1 MKRRPAVPL
10 SWGSTLPWRIPTSD
24 GVPRGCLPIEFTS
37 AFPVCVQLDCY
48 LTGIA
53 HADGSSIALEAALGS
68 NARVDFE
75 IAREETNARDR
86 HAIIVR
92 VPRGAAVGYVA
103 SAYAS
108 VISPLLDS
116 GLVQIWLQARRPD
129 VVAALGSPKLPMR
142 LTGFVRLESQT
153 AAQGFHD
160 TALAADSATKHGLP
174 LGEPISDAQRI
185 ALRLLHQS
193 CFQELEGIVRPAP
206 VLREVSQSGLAK
218 TTSSRISGLQQ
229 RSCVNSG
236 ASSDPLQPTSVKQGF
251 VSAKL
256 AMASQKGTT
265 PGAGTPAGGFNDGSP
280 SEVEPYVGNAGGSL
294 QAASSRALKKSRQ
307 GSLALQSAFARGST
321 DQLTLTGLSALS
333 RRVPAVEPRCADGS
347 TRLGALARALPGT
360 VLERIFSAPGIT
372 MFDLLRSFR
381 AVCKS
386 WRDTIDGGCTRSRV
400 LWARSASTALQRGD
414 VSGWHPDELS
424 CTAAPPGDLLTLLDF
439 MSYHELPS
447 SVAYDV
453 WRAALPVTESA
464 ALCALAWDSIARCE
478 EAAGMEPGRGTFAR
492 YSRAGSAAIPML
504 ALSLVALPTRQRI
517 KIIDAF
523 FRAALGS
530 LETRHSAALHPG
542 LVCDALHRL
551 ALALHARTWAF
562 GHLPPHFPKEL
573 HFLAERHFEDSASL
587 GVQPT
592 CASWYCS
599 LSRPP
604 VSRAALDIL
613 TGLRSFQNPH
623 IVVGDLPR
631 GAGIVVAGASQG
643 AAGVGR
649 STAFTEEQVAVIKS
663 EPGAAGI
670 IKVIAFAGTGKTTT
684 LAAYARARPSRR
696 FLYIVFNVSVREEST
711 RKFPPNVQV
720 TNIHRLAF
728 SAVGWKYSKVMRPC
742 LVAPDVMKLLDI
754 DGEADAHVI
763 AASVVATLEAFFS
776 SSDYALGA
784 QHLPAY
790 ANDSTPG
797 VAAGKANADRVTHAP
812 TSAAAKPCSFY
823 TVACAGASTA
833 TTSVLARAERLWE
846 LMRNSCSAA
855 SSTGGGCAPYM
866 THAGYL
872 KLYQLSRPD
881 LSRTFDYLLCD
892 EAQDLAP
899 TVVSI
904 VLAQHCPV
912 LLVGDPHQA
921 IYGFLGATDTLSSN
935 SLLELRRSAQA
946 GSGTGGDV
954 PVGIEPRV
962 ISLRLTR
969 SFRFGAE
976 IAAAASVI
984 LRQFKACADPVLGR
998 PDTAKHDESS
1008 IVLFPLAPA
1017 SDPREESAF
1026 QPRDA
1031 TLAEHFERRSPVSR
1045 AYSKRP
1051 LSHSLAHSSQ
1061 RANTVATLARS
1072 NAGALE
1078 AAAGLA
1084 RRGARLA
1091 FIGGLDGYGLDSLV
1105 DVALLEASQSDPA
1118 MHARIKG
1125 TLVRSFATATALR
1138 AYAERVRDAELGG
1151 CIRMMDRWGGAAAV
1165 MENVD
1170 LIRGATVSAALA
1182 GTVGG
1187 TPDVH
1192 VSTVHKAKGLEFDEV
1207 RRLRGAV
1214 KPCKICAYRYVCRFS
1229 SSVTLPRC
1237 CKPLRRASA
1246 TTEKSSLARPRRILR
1261 KSTLRTSR

>member
-1 MKRRPAVPL
+1 M
-10 SWGSTLPWRIPTSD
+10 
-24 GVPRGCLPIEFTS
+24 
-37 AFPVCVQLDCY
+37 
-48 LTGIA
+48 
-53 HADGSSIALEAALGS
+53 
-68 NARVDFE
+68 
-75 IAREETNARDR
+75 
-86 HAIIVR
+86 
-92 VPRGAAVGYVA
+92 GYVA
-103 SAYAS
+103 SVYAN
-108 VISPLLDS
+108 VFSPLLDS
-116 GLVQIWLQARRPD
+116 GLVQIWLQARRAD

-142 LTGFVRLESQT
+142 LTGFVRLKSQC

-160 TALAADSATKHGLP
+160 TALATDSAIKHGLP
-174 LGEPISDAQRI
+174 LGEPITVAQRD

-193 CFQELEGIVRPAP
+193 CFQELVGIARPAP

-218 TTSSRISGLQQ
+218 TTISSLSSQQQ
-229 RSCVNSG
+229 RSCVDSG
-236 ASSDPLQPTSVKQGF
+236 ASGDPVQPTSVRQGF
-251 VSAKL
+251 VSAKH

-265 PGAGTPAGGFNDGSP
+265 PGASTPAGGYEDGSP
-280 SEVEPYVGNAGGSL
+280 SVVESYVGNAGGSL

-307 GSLALQSAFARGST
+307 GSLALQSTFARGSA

-347 TRLGALARALPGT
+347 TRLGALVRALPGT

-372 MFDLLRSFR
+372 TFDLLRRFR

-386 WRDTIDGGCTRSRV
+386 WRDTIDGGCTRSQV
-400 LWARSASTALQRGD
+400 LWARSASMALLRGD
-414 VSGWHPDELS
+414 VPGWHPDELG
-424 CTAAPPGDLLTLLDF
+424 CAAAPPGDLLTLLDF

-447 SVAYDV
+447 SVAHDI

-464 ALCALAWDSIARCE
+464 ALCALAWDSIACCE
-478 EAAGMEPGRGTFAR
+478 EAAESEPGRGTFAR
-492 YSRAGSAAIPML
+492 YSRAGSAALPML
-504 ALSLVALPTRQRI
+504 ALSLVALPTRQRM

-530 LETRHSAALHPG
+530 LKTRHSEALHPG

-551 ALALHARTWAF
+551 VLALHAPTWAF

-573 HFLAERHFEDSASL
+573 QILARTRSKDGTSL

-599 LSRPP
+599 LSCPP

-613 TGLRSFQNPH
+613 TGLRNFQNPH
-623 IVVGDLPR
+623 IVVADLPR
-631 GAGIVVAGASQG
+631 GAGFVFAGASQG

-670 IKVIAFAGTGKTTT
+670 VKVIAFAGTGKTTT

-696 FLYIVFNVSVREEST
+696 FLYIVFNVSVREEAT

-728 SAVGWKYSKVMRPC
+728 SSIGWKYSKANSLRPC

-784 QHLPAY
+784 HHLPAF
-790 ANDSTPG
+790 ADDIARGAT
-797 VAAGKANADRVTHAP
+797 AGRIDADWDTRAP
-812 TSAAAKPCSFY
+812 TCAMPCHSSAD
-823 TVACAGASTA
+823 VCAGASTA
-833 TTSVLARAERLWE
+833 STSVLARAERLWE

-855 SSTGGGCAPYM
+855 SSTSGECAPYM

-881 LSRTFDYLLCD
+881 LSRTFDCLLCD

-904 VLAQHCPV
+904 VLAQRCPV
-912 LLVGDPHQA
+912 ILVGDPHQA

-935 SLLELRRSAQA
+935 SLLELRRNAQA
-946 GSGTGGDV
+946 GSGTGGGLQLGV
-954 PVGIEPRV
+954 EPRV
-962 ISLRLTR
+962 VSLRLTR

-976 IAAAASVI
+976 IAAAASVF

-998 PDTAKHDESS
+998 PEPANHDESS
-1008 IVLFPLAPA
+1008 IILFPLAPA
-1017 SDPREESAF
+1017 SDPRDESAF
-1026 QPRDA
+1026 QPRDV
-1031 TLAEHFERRSPVSR
+1031 TFAEHFERRSPVSR
-1045 AYSKRP
+1045 AYPKRT
-1051 LSHSLAHSSQ
+1051 LSRAAPDFAHSSQ
-1061 RANTVATLARS
+1061 RTNTVAILARS

-1084 RRGARLA
+1084 GRGARLA

-1105 DVALLEASQSDPA
+1105 DVALLEASQSDPTV
-1118 MHARIKG
+1118 HARIKG

-1138 AYAERVRDAELGG
+1138 AYVERVRDAELGG

-1165 MENVD
+1165 MANVD
-1170 LIRGATVSAALA
+1170 LIRGATVSAALV

-1214 KPCKICAYRYVCRFS
+1214 TQEPREICASRYMCRFS

-1237 CKPLRRASA
+1237 CKHLRRASA
-1246 TTEKSSLARPRRILR
+1246 TAEKTSLARPPRHILK